1 MIAPRAEIVET
12 VFARCGARR
21 PPLAYGRMEAIHPR
35 HGTAACPCDRTRR
48 VWLPALAAIAL
59 GIVSG
64 CASPIGEPPTVQYT
78 RDDWTYL
85 ASQGAKLTTY
95 HYTIFTTCRNRP
107 FVDVL
112 PTFLE
117 SCWSAYAELL
127 PTDHRPADRL
137 ETYLFQAR
145 WQWDRF
151 TDEFTGARAVTYKQ
165 IRSGGYS
172 EQGKTVS
179 HYGSRRSTLSILAH
193 EGLHQYLEV
202 THGKPV
208 PAWVNEGLACYFESF
223 DLENDGTPI
232 FRPEDNTLR
241 RPALR
246 EAYSR
251 GALQPLTAILGTHAG
266 KEIHKSSREVL
277 SYYAQAWSMVVFLM
291 RPARENPYH
300 DGFREMLRELGS
312 EAMAR
317 RARAYM
323 AADMDGTMSEGEAI
337 FRAYVTDDLALFE
350 QRYRDWLPGFLKL
363 AV

>member
-1 MIAPRAEIVET
+1 
-12 VFARCGARR
+12 
-21 PPLAYGRMEAIHPR
+21 MEAIHPQMQF
-35 HGTAACPCDRTRR
+35 
-48 VWLPALAAIAL
+48 AAIRGSIKRHAAVAIIAL
-59 GIVSG
+59 SGLSG
-64 CASPIGEPPTVQYT
+64 CSTPLGEPPKVQFT
-78 RDDWTYL
+78 REDWSYL
-85 ASQGAKLTTY
+85 ASAGAKLSTY
-95 HYTIFTTCRNRP
+95 HYDIYTTCRNKP
-107 FVDVL
+107 FVEAL

-127 PTDHRPADRL
+127 PADHNPGDRL

-151 TDEFTGARAVTYKQ
+151 TDEFTGPRAATYKQ

-179 HYGSRRSTLSILAH
+179 HYGNRRSTLSILAH

-202 THGKPV
+202 THGKPI

-223 DLENDGTPI
+223 DVENDG
-232 FRPEDNTLR
+232 RPTFLPEKNTLR

-246 EAYSR
+246 DAFSR
-251 GALQPLTAILGTHAG
+251 DELQPMSAILGTHAG

-291 RPARENPYH
+291 RPTRDNPYH
-300 DGFREMLRELGS
+300 DGFRTMLRELGS
-312 EAMAR
+312 ESMAR

-323 AADMDGTMSEGEAI
+323 AADMDGNLSEGEAI
-337 FRAYVTDDLALFE
+337 FRAYVTDDLDQFE
-350 QRYRDWLPGFLKL
+350 KRYRSWLPGFLKM
-363 AV
+363 AVSVQ